1 MTDKMLEKARNNA
14 KENGYVNVEF
24 RKGDIETRIPIEDN
38 SIDVV
43 ISNCV
48 INLTTNKVNTFKEVY
63 RILKPNGIGRMII
76 SDLITDMEI
85 DKKSIDPD
93 KWCSC
98 IDGALTK
105 ENYLDSIRMAGF
117 SNVEVLEE
125 KLYMDGDSVQGR
137 RITSLMIKAVKI

>member
-1 MTDKMLEKARNNA
+1 MFLWLLKKVGKPGRVIGIDMTDEMLEKARNNA

-24 RKGDIETRIPIEDN
+24 RKGDIETRIPIENN

-63 RILKPNGIGRMII
+63 RILKPDGIGRMII
-76 SDLITDMEI
+76 SDLVTDKEI
-85 DKKSIDPD
+85 DKDSIDPD

-105 ENYLDSIRMAGF
+105 KTILTVS
-117 SNVEVLEE
+117 VEQDFQ
-125 KLYMDGDSVQGR
+125 M
-137 RITSLMIKAVKI
+137 

>member
-1 MTDKMLEKARNNA
+1 
-14 KENGYVNVEF
+14 VNVEF
-24 RKGDIETRIPIEDN
+24 RKVDIEIRMTVEDN

-43 ISNCV
+43 TSNCV
-48 INLTTNKVNTFKEVY
+48 INLTNNKINTFKEVY
-63 RILKPNGIGRMII
+63 RILNANGIGRMII
-76 SDLITDMEI
+76 SDLVTDKEI
-85 DKKSIDPD
+85 DKKSVDPN

-105 ENYLDSIRMAGF
+105 ESYLDSIRRAGF

-125 KLYMDGDSVQGR
+125 KLYMDGDGVEGR

>member
-1 MTDKMLEKARNNA
+1 MLEKARNNA

-24 RKGDIETRIPIEDN
+24 RKGDIETRIPVEDS
-38 SIDVV
+38 SIDIV

-48 INLTTNKVNTFKEVY
+48 INLTNNKINTFKEVY

-76 SDLITDMEI
+76 SDKEI
-85 DKKSIDPD
+85 DRKSIDPD

-117 SNVEVLEE
+117 SAVEVLEE
-125 KLYMDGDSVQGR
+125 KLYINGDSVEGR
-137 RITSLMIKAVKI
+137 RITGRAIKAVKI

>member
-1 MTDKMLEKARNNA
+1 MTDEMLR

-24 RKGDIETRIPIEDN
+24 KKGDIETRIPVEDN

-137 RITSLMIKAVKI
+137 RITSLMIKAIKI